1 MNPQLSFSSE
11 DIKDN
16 LSTPKFPK
24 NKSVNSPE
32 KEENTLDTLKQQ
44 IDKVYNDKDTFNN
57 DNINESKNEK
67 NFLLNSLLN
76 NNSNLDLNNFYMSQ
90 FSFDEKSSN
99 FLSKKENTENNIK
112 DNDKNANEILIK
124 EDIVENKNN
133 LDDNNKN
140 EENNE
145 IKYINKITN
154 EENEKNDDSNFDY
167 ELPLGSDDNP
177 EFFYFCENTEE
188 NKKKIKNEKK
198 MNPYSLMYLP
208 PN

>member
-99 FLSKKENTENNIK
+99 FLSKKENTETTLKNK
-112 DNDKNANEILIK
+112 DENDKDKNMILIS
-124 EDIVENKNN
+124 EENNE
-133 LDDNNKN
+133 NKN
-140 EENNE
+140 EENNNE
-145 IKYINKITN
+145 IKYINKLTS
-154 EENEKNDDSNFDY
+154 EENEKNEDSNFDY

-177 EFFYFCENTEE
+177 EFFYLSENNEE
-188 NKKKIKNEKK
+188 IKEKIKNENQKIGIRKNKK
-198 MNPYSLMYLP
+198 
-208 PN
+208 

>member
-99 FLSKKENTENNIK
+99 FFSKKENSEKTQNEN
-112 DNDKNANEILIK
+112 
-124 EDIVENKNN
+124 
-133 LDDNNKN
+133 DNNKN

-177 EFFYFCENTEE
+177 EFFYVCEN
-188 NKKKIKNEKK
+188 KNYLYHEFEQGNLD
-198 MNPYSLMYLP
+198 MSSQASLSI
-208 PN
+208 